1 MANPTI
7 KIKRSAVS
15 GKIPTTSQIDLGELA
30 INTFDG
36 KVYIE
41 QDKSSVG
48 VGTTVIVI
56 NPWNVGTGT
65 NTYNTYFTNGNVGVG
80 STLPTSKL
88 YVVGDAYVTGILTA
102 ASGSFPNFNIS
113 DTLTIG
119 SQILYAQGNN
129 GFSVNED
136 FDPSNSSTQTAYH
149 YTSGAGRETVAF
161 TLARTGQFTNGF
173 GIYGTSANNTFVNFG
188 EQNNTNWEWRSGVG
202 IRPLDLDGGTLR
214 MRLSSN
220 GNLGIG
226 TTNAT
231 SRIHVIGDARITG
244 ILTVGSGSVTIDG
257 SNGIITT
264 TDLQVTNTISGV
276 SSGSQKVS
284 VVTDNGNQWHNV
296 PFLDSATGYQ
306 TLKSN
311 GLTYN
316 PYIGKLSAG
325 IGSFNSITGNLT
337 GNINS
342 TGISTIGSI
351 QIGVGNTDVIV
362 GGDMRVTGILTV
374 GNSSLTLDGSN
385 NTVNVGTAL
394 TLGHTQGI
402 QFHTQ
407 NLHSTGFE
415 VNNINASGVVTS
427 KSFVGNL
434 TGNIYSTGI
443 STISGFRFPSSDG
456 TNGQVLSTDGNGNL
470 SFISASVGGGGAGA
484 ATTISDQ
491 NFTATQGQTQFTSSQ
506 DLTDKSI
513 QVFVNGVKLRGSADY
528 SVSVPTT
535 LTLTEA
541 ATVGDN
547 VNLVVAYGYSLDEE
561 NFTAT
566 EGQTTFELAGALTS
580 AENIKVYVNGVKLRK
595 TVDYGTSASVTLAS
609 AAIEGDEVDLVC
621 DNAEDYYTAIEGQT
635 VFIPVSADIS
645 GENLQVF
652 MNGVKLQSSTDY
664 SVGSP
669 AITLTN
675 GLVAGDQV
683 DIVITRS

>member
-1 MANPTI
+1 MSNPVI
-7 KIKRSAVS
+7 KIKRSGVAGKVPTVS
-15 GKIPTTSQIDLGELA
+15 QLPLGEFA
-30 INTFDG
+30 INTYDG
-36 KVYIE
+36 KVFIA
-41 QDKSSVG
+41 KNAG
-48 VGTTVIVI
+48 VSTEIV
-56 NPWNVGTGT
+56 
-65 NTYNTYFTNGNVGVG
+65 
-80 STLPTSKL
+80 
-88 YVVGDAYVTGILTA
+88 
-102 ASGSFPNFNIS
+102 
-113 DTLTIG
+113 
-119 SQILYAQGNN
+119 
-129 GFSVNED
+129 E
-136 FDPSNSSTQTAYH
+136 
-149 YTSGAGRETVAF
+149 
-161 TLARTGQFTNGF
+161 
-173 GIYGTSANNTFVNFG
+173 
-188 EQNNTNWEWRSGVG
+188 VG
-202 IRPLDLDGGTLR
+202 ISTEAV
-214 MRLSSN
+214 LS
-220 GNLGIG
+220 
-226 TTNAT
+226 
-231 SRIHVIGDARITG
+231 
-244 ILTVGSGSVTIDG
+244 
-257 SNGIITT
+257 GIITT

-337 GNINS
+337 GNI
-342 TGISTIGSI
+342 
-351 QIGVGNTDVIV
+351 
-362 GGDMRVTGILTV
+362 
-374 GNSSLTLDGSN
+374 
-385 NTVNVGTAL
+385 
-394 TLGHTQGI
+394 
-402 QFHTQ
+402 
-407 NLHSTGFE
+407 
-415 VNNINASGVVTS
+415 
-427 KSFVGNL
+427 
-434 TGNIYSTGI
+434 YSTGI

-456 TNGQVLSTDGNGNL
+456 TDGQVLSTDGNGNL
-470 SFISASVGGGGAGA
+470 SFITASTGAAAGS

-566 EGQTTFELAGALTS
+566 EGQTIFELAGALTS

-595 TVDYGTSASVTLAS
+595 TVDYGTSASVTLTS
-609 AAIEGDEVDLVC
+609 AAVEGDEVDLVC

-664 SVGSP
+664 SIGSP